1 MKIALLIFISCLVCA
16 RMPAQSTQIDRAMKQ
31 YDQLVLQGSYD
42 SIANMFTL
50 NAELQGENQ
59 ASILGRDSIRKLL
72 RSFQGASVLKYETTP
87 QAISFGADTAV
98 QSGSYLQI
106 VRIPSGDTL
115 ELAGQYTATWI
126 KEYGQQWMIKKMY
139 THHYRNLKEENWI
152 NTLPDN
158 SIAKQFGEKML
169 SEGVH
174 AASAILARLIKDSA
188 NYYLKEIE
196 FNHLGYNLMN
206 KDKNE
211 EALEIFKTC
220 TQLFPTSWNAFD
232 SYGEALLKY
241 GQKEEAVKMYKK
253 SIALNP
259 NNGNGKQ
266 VLQKITDGNLKH

>member
-1 MKIALLIFISCLVCA
+1 MKIALLIFISCLACA

-72 RSFQGASVLKYETTP
+72 KSFQGASVLKYETTP

-98 QSGSYLQI
+98 QSGSYFQI
-106 VRIPSGDTL
+106 VRIHSGDTL

-126 KEYGQQWMIKKMY
+126 KENGQQWMIKKMY

-188 NYYLKEIE
+188 NYYLKENE

-253 SIALNP
+253 SIELNP

-266 VLQKITDGNLKH
+266 VLQKITDGN